1 MKLFP
6 TFDMSTLTIILTQYD
21 PQNLIFFDPIT
32 DKNYDYPF
40 VFKNESDLQQNL
52 PQLIHNLIHHTQNK
66 INKLTQSKYNLA
78 TFIHEYTHIDTNV
91 YYYLDFTTLS
101 VKSLTIKNNNYID
114 IITNNIIPKQTIYTT
129 FNKAYTSLY
138 PFLIKYSQSTPLLIP
153 QYNWIPIP

>member
-1 MKLFP
+1 
-6 TFDMSTLTIILTQYD
+6 MSSLTIILTQYD
-21 PQNLIFFDPIT
+21 PQNQIFFDPIT

-101 VKSLTIKNNNYID
+101 VKSLTIKNNN
-114 IITNNIIPKQTIYTT
+114 NSACN
-129 FNKAYTSLY
+129 S
-138 PFLIKYSQSTPLLIP
+138 
-153 QYNWIPIP
+153 